1 MASPTLFN
9 LQKFSIHDGDGIRT
23 TVFFKGCPL
32 RCRWCHN
39 PESQRFEKELMFY
52 ADRCTAC
59 GACKQACPLGAADQI
74 APDRDLCTACGRCVS
89 YCLHDAREVVGYEQ
103 DLDQLIEEIVKDTP
117 FYEVSGGGVTLSGG
131 EPLAQNMD
139 YIEGLCKRLK
149 RRGYHI
155 NIDTCGHVPYEHFAR
170 VLPYVDT
177 FLYDLKHMD
186 PEKHTALT
194 GISNERILDNLR
206 RLSADG
212 ASINIRMPL
221 ISGLNDSDE
230 EIAAVLDFLSTI
242 HVASINLLPYHK
254 TGSDKYAR
262 LGEEACTNMQAP
274 SQERMEYL
282 RSLFESK
289 GFISVKIGG

>member
-1 MASPTLFN
+1 MKKAKILSLLMAAALGLSALT
-9 LQKFSIHDGDGIRT
+9 
-23 TVFFKGCPL
+23 GCGGG
-32 RCRWCHN
+32 
-39 PESQRFEKELMFY
+39 SAQQQGS
-52 ADRCTAC
+52 AGT
-59 GACKQACPLGAADQI
+59 QASDSAGGAAPELTLII
-74 APDRDLCTACGRCVS
+74 ASNSTDPTHMYSNGLDKFK
-89 YCLHDAREVVGYEQ
+89 EVAE
-103 DLDQLIEEIVKDTP
+103 
-117 FYEVSGGGVTLSGG
+117 EVSGGGVTLSGG

-262 LGEEACTNMQAP
+262 LGEEAYTNMQAP